1 MDPSAEPLQRRESWG
16 CPWALR
22 HRRDTSK
29 SSMAR
34 TLALLAAPL
43 AARAVS
49 CPAGP
54 DEAPRT
60 ALTVKFPRH
69 SCETVRNEFTAR
81 MAMDPSYRVTAEASD
96 SLTAARTTD
105 TTHDVFAFA
114 YEATVQDQRQG
125 SPKARVAGCVVRAC
139 GVKLYS
145 GDEEGELYCSMRDL
159 YCGRREDCVP
169 LLDFGD
175 YFERITE
182 RSKSRTDAGRC
193 VGGAQPAFDG
203 SVHRYN
209 DQRGVSGCV
218 EINQCVG
225 APDHSSLSHFGDDA
239 AVLARSSGEDPA
251 SPRHR

>member
-1 MDPSAEPLQRRESWG
+1 
-16 CPWALR
+16 
-22 HRRDTSK
+22 
-29 SSMAR
+29 MAR
-34 TLALLAAPL
+34 ALALLAAPL

-60 ALTVKFPRH
+60 ALTIKFPRY
-69 SCETVRNEFTAR
+69 SCETVRNEFKAR
-81 MAMDPSYRVTAEASD
+81 MAMDPSYRVTAEASA
-96 SLTAARTTD
+96 SLAAARTTD
-105 TTHDVFAFA
+105 ATHDLFEFA

-125 SPKARVAGCVVRAC
+125 SPRERVAGCVVSAC
-139 GVKLYS
+139 GVKLNQ

-159 YCGRREDCVP
+159 YCGAREDCVA

-182 RSKSRTDAGRC
+182 RSRSRTDAGRC

-209 DQRGVSGCV
+209 DQRGVSGNYGRTMRDPHYGTPAWQK
-218 EINQCVG
+218 EFWAPNTATIPNG
-225 APDHSSLSHFGDDA
+225 A
-239 AVLARSSGEDPA
+239 DPIRNPYPYA
-251 SPRHR
+251 NAPPNPE

>member
-1 MDPSAEPLQRRESWG
+1 
-16 CPWALR
+16 
-22 HRRDTSK
+22 
-29 SSMAR
+29 MAR

-60 ALTVKFPRH
+60 ALTVSFPRY
-69 SCETVRNEFTAR
+69 SCETVRNEFKAR

-96 SLTAARTTD
+96 QLAAARTTD
-105 TTHDVFAFA
+105 ATHDLFAFS

-125 SPKARVAGCVVRAC
+125 SPRERVAGCVVSAC
-139 GVKLYS
+139 GVKLNQ

-159 YCGRREDCVP
+159 YCGAREDCVP
-169 LLDFGD
+169 LLDFGE
-175 YFERITE
+175 YTEYIKE
-182 RSKSRTDAGRC
+182 RSRSRTDAGRC

-209 DQRGVSGCV
+209 DQRGVSGNYGQTMKDAFYRTPAW
-218 EINQCVG
+218 EKEFW
-225 APDHSSLSHFGDDA
+225 APNTATIPNADRVIRNPYPYA
-239 AVLARSSGEDPA
+239 NAPPNPE
-251 SPRHR
+251 

>member
-1 MDPSAEPLQRRESWG
+1 
-16 CPWALR
+16 
-22 HRRDTSK
+22 
-29 SSMAR
+29 MAK

-60 ALTVKFPRH
+60 ALTVSFPRH
-69 SCETVRNEFTAR
+69 SCEAVRNEFTAR

-96 SLTAARTTD
+96 SLAAVRTTGA
-105 TTHDVFAFA
+105 THDLFAFS

-125 SPKARVAGCVVRAC
+125 SPKARVVGCVVSAC
-139 GVKLYS
+139 GVKLNQ

-159 YCGRREDCVP
+159 YCGVREDCVP

-175 YFERITE
+175 YSERIVE

-203 SVHRYN
+203 SVHHYN
-209 DQRGVSGCV
+209 TQRGVSGNYGRTMRDPHYGTPQWQK
-218 EINQCVG
+218 EFW
-225 APDHSSLSHFGDDA
+225 APNTATVPNADRVIRNPYPYA
-239 AVLARSSGEDPA
+239 NAPPNPE
-251 SPRHR
+251 

>member
-1 MDPSAEPLQRRESWG
+1 
-16 CPWALR
+16 
-22 HRRDTSK
+22 
-29 SSMAR
+29 MAK

-81 MAMDPSYRVTAEASD
+81 MAMDPSYVVTAEASD
-96 SLTAARTTD
+96 SLAVTRTSD
-105 TTHDVFAFA
+105 ATHDVFAFS

-125 SPKARVAGCVVRAC
+125 SPKARVAGCVVSAC
-139 GVKLYS
+139 GVKLNQ

-159 YCGRREDCVP
+159 YCGAREDCVA

-182 RSKSRTDAGRC
+182 RSRSRTDAGRC

-209 DQRGVSGCV
+209 DQRGVSGNYGRTMRDPHYGTPQWQK
-218 EINQCVG
+218 EFWAPNTATIPNG
-225 APDHSSLSHFGDDA
+225 A
-239 AVLARSSGEDPA
+239 DPIRNPYPYA
-251 SPRHR
+251 NAPPNPE

>member
-1 MDPSAEPLQRRESWG
+1 
-16 CPWALR
+16 
-22 HRRDTSK
+22 
-29 SSMAR
+29 MAR

-60 ALTVKFPRH
+60 ALTVSFPRH

-81 MAMDPSYRVTAEASD
+81 MAMDPSYVVTAEASA
-96 SLTAARTTD
+96 SLAVTRTSD
-105 TTHDVFAFA
+105 VTHDVFAFS
-114 YEATVQDQRQG
+114 YDATVQDERQG
-125 SPKARVAGCVVRAC
+125 SPKVRVAGCVVSAC
-139 GVKLYS
+139 GVKLNQ

-159 YCGRREDCVP
+159 YCGQREDCVP

-175 YFERITE
+175 YSERIVE

-203 SVHRYN
+203 SVHHYN
-209 DQRGVSGCV
+209 TQRGVSGNYGRTIGDPHYGTPKWQKEFWGPNTATIPNADRV
-218 EINQCVG
+218 IRNPYPYAN
-225 APDHSSLSHFGDDA
+225 APPNP
-239 AVLARSSGEDPA
+239 E
-251 SPRHR
+251 